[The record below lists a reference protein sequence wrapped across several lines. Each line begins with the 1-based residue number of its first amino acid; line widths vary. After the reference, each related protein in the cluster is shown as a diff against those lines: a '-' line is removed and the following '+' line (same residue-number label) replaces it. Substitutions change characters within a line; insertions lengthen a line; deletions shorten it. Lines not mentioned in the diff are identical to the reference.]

1 MEKEETRIIF
11 TSPEEMAGRRKHIK
25 AFKNVKERPQLVED
39 SNEKV
44 RNVCELMILE
54 GFSDE
59 MIDWLLTLCS
69 DPDKVETLDFLH
81 MAVLVMGE
89 DFVRERI
96 VGKVLT
102 LEEACRLLREDYHE
116 DQMKPYREIYEN
128 LDAKIRAALEG
139 EDKVSHQIEILKL
152 QSEHADEMYKQRM
165 ETAKVQ
171 YTCDLKIEKNT
182 AKAEKERLEEK
193 ITSLTKELEEAK
205 AENTRQKKEYEK
217 LLKDAVL
224 LSRREEKK
232 KQEAAK
238 GTERPPDAAD
248 GEKKPW
254 CFGRK
259 RQEKKPEEE
268 KAADAPIKGDEK
280 NAEKEETP
288 ILLSPEDER
297 REFCL
302 SALGNLK
309 FTGEQIELI
318 LPCML
323 DENVPLTAL
332 NLLCRPELPAANMR
346 GFIRFI
352 EGGKNENG
360 KE

>member
-182 AKAEKERLEEK
+182 AKAEKERMEEK

-224 LSRREEKK
+224 LSRRDEKK
-232 KQEAAK
+232 KQETVK

-254 CFGRK
+254 CFGRM
-259 RQEKKPEEE
+259 RQEKKPE
-268 KAADAPIKGDEK
+268 KKKPADAPIKGDEK

-297 REFCL
+297 RKFCL

-323 DENVPLTAL
+323 DENVPLSAL
-332 NLLCRPELPAANMR
+332 KLLCRPELPAANMR